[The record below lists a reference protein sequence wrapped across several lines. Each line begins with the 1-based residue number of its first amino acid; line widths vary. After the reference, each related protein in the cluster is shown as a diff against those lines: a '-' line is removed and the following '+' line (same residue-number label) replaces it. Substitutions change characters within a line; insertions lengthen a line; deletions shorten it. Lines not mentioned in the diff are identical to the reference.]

1 MKNKLF
7 WSLLLIVLV
16 SSMLASRVQT
26 AGGQV
31 QVYDIKIPTQNGQWL
46 VADLFKPSSAT
57 AASPHR
63 WSLLCPASSV
73 QRKHCRTLPLN
84 SRVEAS

>member
-46 VADLFKPSSAT
+46 VADLFKPKSV
-57 AASPHR
+57 HR